1 MRMDYENFV
10 REMFLN
16 NCLNML
22 CVKNKFQPIRGIDR
36 TISQSIWIRICE
48 DIDHNGKILSFTP
61 PKKKNPHVFTRFL

>member
-1 MRMDYENFV
+1 MDYENFV
-10 REMFLN
+10 REIFLS

-48 DIDHNGKILSFTP
+48 DIDHNGKKTSFPT
-61 PKKKNPHVFTRFL
+61 PKKTQLC